1 MQKPETDNLLFEVGW
16 KQKAL
21 YGRMFHGGKS
31 EKAKDIITVICDKID
46 EIKRFEMNHK
56 PVKEKNI
63 QDILFPKRKMTFFT
77 EIYDPIEPK
86 LVSTNYLMLHGL
98 LLIRGNSPCNLC
110 KKTEDGIHHILFNCA
125 SLAQTRRFVQR
136 CLQQIG
142 VNNFDQFNIIE
153 MTGMKDMPNYIISLY
168 KDTIWKTRRASF
180 SRKINDETVMK
191 SIDYNIRFYLY

>member
-1 MQKPETDNLLFEVGW
+1 
-16 KQKAL
+16 
-21 YGRMFHGGKS
+21 
-31 EKAKDIITVICDKID
+31 
-46 EIKRFEMNHK
+46 MNHK
-56 PVKEKNI
+56 SVKAKNI
-63 QDILFPKRKMTFFT
+63 QDILFPKRKMTFVK
-77 EIYDPIEPK
+77 EIYNPIEPK

-125 SLAQTRRFVQR
+125 SLAQTRGFVQR

-168 KDTIWKTRRASF
+168 KDTIWKDLIPSGTCTGSGQNRIESGLLQKRVLKILVSLLVHLNIYQLLCNSSKFTR
-180 SRKINDETVMK
+180 N
-191 SIDYNIRFYLY
+191 